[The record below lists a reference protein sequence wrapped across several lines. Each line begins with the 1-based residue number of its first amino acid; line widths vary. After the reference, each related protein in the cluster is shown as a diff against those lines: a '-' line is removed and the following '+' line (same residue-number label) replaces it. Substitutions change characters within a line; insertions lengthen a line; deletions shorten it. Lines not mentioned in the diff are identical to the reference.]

1 RGLLPFENFSEYH
14 LSAEINNTLSTQ
26 ASGSFCTDSQTRRTV
41 SGVTIMNLKRGFT
54 NEGDK
59 ILDYLE
65 HGIFDAIEKQ
75 YLRKFIFG
83 IYLDGEDPNNIVE
96 AYTFNFRYHKVPG
109 TNTVVPILS
118 LGDQLSQLSLSYAGS
133 EEPMAKSLKQGKQPT
148 LGEVKRSLKLMIK
161 TLVTTIS
168 HMESLPKSRFGNFKL
183 FFNEDTPDDYQPPHF
198 RAGDVD
204 SNKWFF
210 TTHGTS
216 ETPEK
221 MSIGNFET
229 GWHGV
234 NMNVTSV
241 SSYLPSITEDNDALF
256 TGITNSAP
264 KLSPIEEARL
274 RAEDAELQRK
284 DALDRNVVWDAD
296 GGEDAVGEETSD
308 EGIVLARYDGVST
321 IVPIGLRVDD
331 GAIQAIPE
339 ASGSG
344 CIFGKSQHT
353 PTRVGKLRDT
363 HHMED
368 TQVILGTGEA
378 EVPSHSHSR
387 SPSVQRQPSL
397 PPSDVI
403 MSNTSASQVDTQL
416 LEAKLRNKSRET
428 IGQDQPHKPGPMA
441 SSTMRGGTTAT
452 KTAVA
457 TREGGFK
464 DPDEGTLDC
473 DCGTKIDDVCIFCEG
488 GCKRWFHICYHGSQ
502 DNRLPEQFLCLDCRL
517 RKSSDWDIITGKIH
531 TEITSRFKDL
541 ALFRGARAIKIFEL
555 RNPTTLYAASD
566 MCLNP
571 DSGCTAALASQLLAR
586 LEDEAF
592 IATESAVND
601 SLGSTRD
608 IAKKTKKQTRSKARK
623 TQKELQRTKFVFL
636 RASKRSKAYHDYF
649 NPDPAVENRLM
660 GLTNKVD
667 PETIHISIVHVSDLQ
682 IRTSSS
688 MKGKS

>member
-1 RGLLPFENFSEYH
+1 
-14 LSAEINNTLSTQ
+14 
-26 ASGSFCTDSQTRRTV
+26 
-41 SGVTIMNLKRGFT
+41 MNLKRGFT

-83 IYLDGEDPNNIVE
+83 IYLVSFPPLVIVE

-118 LGDQLSQLSLSYAGS
+118 LGDQLSQLSLGYERS
-133 EEPMAKSLKQGKQPT
+133 EEPMTKSLKQGKQPT
-148 LGEVKRSLKLMIK
+148 LGEVKRSLK

-183 FFNEDTPDDYQPPHF
+183 FFSEDTPDDYQPPHF

-204 SNKWFF
+204 SNKWYF

-221 MSIGNFET
+221 MSIGDFET

-234 NMNVTSV
+234 NMNVASV

-264 KLSPIEEARL
+264 KLSPVEEARL

-296 GGEDAVGEETSD
+296 GGEDAIGEETSD
-308 EGIVLARYDGVST
+308 EGIVLARYDGVSAF
-321 IVPIGLRVDD
+321 VPIGLRGDD

-344 CIFGKSQHT
+344 CVLGKSQYT
-353 PTRVGKLRDT
+353 PTRVGRLRDT

-368 TQVILGTGEA
+368 TQVISGTGEA
-378 EVPSHSHSR
+378 ELPSHSHSR

-397 PPSDVI
+397 PPSDVT
-403 MSNTSASQVDTQL
+403 MSNASVSQNSI
-416 LEAKLRNKSRET
+416 EPSET
-428 IGQDQPHKPGPMA
+428 HVNQ
-441 SSTMRGGTTAT
+441 
-452 KTAVA
+452 
-457 TREGGFK
+457 
-464 DPDEGTLDC
+464 
-473 DCGTKIDDVCIFCEG
+473 IDDVCIFCEG
-488 GCKRWFHICYHGSQ
+488 GCKRWFHVLGFQFSRLIGGNQWSRSYHSSQ
-502 DNRLPEQFLCLDCRL
+502 DKRLPEQFLCLDCRL
-517 RKSSDWDIITGKIH
+517 QKSSEWDIITGKIH
-531 TEITSRFKDL
+531 SDIICRFKDL
-541 ALFRGARAIKIFEL
+541 ALFRGALRAIKIFEL
-555 RNPTTLYAASD
+555 RNPTTVKQFREKI
-566 MCLNP
+566 
-571 DSGCTAALASQLLAR
+571 GCTAALASQLLAR

-592 IATESAVND
+592 IATESAIND
-601 SLGSTRD
+601 GTGSVRD
-608 IAKKTKKQTRSKARK
+608 IAKKTKKQTRSEAKK
-623 TQKELQRTKFVFL
+623 TQKELQKTKFVFL
-636 RASKRSKAYHDYF
+636 HASKRGKAYHDYF
-649 NPDPAVENRLM
+649 NPDPVVENRLM
-660 GLTNKVD
+660 GLTDKSPMDEVPREAAQVDDSQTQETSQNILMLAIARQTETTLKRKVCS
-667 PETIHISIVHVSDLQ
+667 ETDKPTKKIKISIGTAVDLCD
-682 IRTSSS
+682 
-688 MKGKS
+688 